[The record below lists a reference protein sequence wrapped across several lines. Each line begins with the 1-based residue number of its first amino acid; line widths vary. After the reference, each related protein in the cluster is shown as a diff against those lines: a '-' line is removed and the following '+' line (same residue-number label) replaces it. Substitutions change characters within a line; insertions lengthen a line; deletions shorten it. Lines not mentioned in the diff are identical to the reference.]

1 MGSSPAAA
9 KGTASAAAAAG
20 FRGARRGETTL
31 KGAGAGA
38 RGASSGETPAA
49 AAAGAA
55 KSTAAVGGSTKGKWL
70 RVRGAPLRKIHYQS
84 KSRAVGG

>member
-9 KGTASAAAAAG
+9 KGAASAAAAAG

-55 KSTAAVGGSTKGKWL
+55 KSTAKGNWL
-70 RVRGAPLRKIHYQS
+70 RVRGAPFRKIHYQS